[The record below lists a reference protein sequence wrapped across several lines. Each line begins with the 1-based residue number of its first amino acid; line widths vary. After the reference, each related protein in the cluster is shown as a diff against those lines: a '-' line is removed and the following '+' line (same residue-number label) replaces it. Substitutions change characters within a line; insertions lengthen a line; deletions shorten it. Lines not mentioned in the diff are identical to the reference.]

1 MGNAVGAAIAQKGK
15 SGRKTFNGVMAG
27 GHEVSGRAK
36 HPPQRYGLS
45 KSVIGDGRLRR
56 AVQSAQ

>member
-15 SGRKTFNGVMAG
+15 SGRKTFNCVITG
-27 GHEVSGRAK
+27 GREVSGRAK

-45 KSVIGDGRLRR
+45 KSVIGDGCLRR
-56 AVQSAQ
+56 ALQSTQ